1 MLQEWQKIGEA
12 DSRMS
17 GYPVFR
23 TRFFIFIQPAVLVSD
38 LQNLLFHDMIIS
50 ELTIGFINL

>member
-1 MLQEWQKIGEA
+1 LQVWQKIGEA

-23 TRFFIFIQPAVLVSD
+23 TRFFRFIQPAAFVSRIAESAI
-38 LQNLLFHDMIIS
+38 L
-50 ELTIGFINL
+50 